1 MVRNAN
7 SWPTCVQNSRDGHN
21 TIECFHKNTKIN
33 RFIIIYKP
41 YSKWYA
47 GGQLVSKNKIE
58 PISVFTEL
66 TEVATGI
73 IFCSFCGFQFSGFR
87 FPVSGSIW
95 THAKA
100 LPHLVLFIL
109 VKDGVHEVLSNLFL
123 DVLDAANLEA
133 GLGLLIEPIREEDV
147 FRQNP
152 DIKVSC
158 IFLQRE
164 NANWSNDTI
173 LISEEVYKGKL
184 LFKATK

>member
-1 MVRNAN
+1 MQGAK
-7 SWPTCVQNSRDGHN
+7 
-21 TIECFHKNTKIN
+21 KNN
-33 RFIIIYKP
+33 MEPIIIN
-41 YSKWYA
+41 
-47 GGQLVSKNKIE
+47 L
-58 PISVFTEL
+58 VFTK
-66 TEVATGI
+66 VATGI

-152 DIKVSC
+152 DIKLSC

-164 NANWSNDTI
+164 NAN
-173 LISEEVYKGKL
+173 
-184 LFKATK
+184 